1 MPAKA
6 TRSVSALAELGS
18 SKRMH
23 VSHALALAVG
33 ALGLL
38 VLLGWTLRSS
48 TLKSVLPGYTAMNP
62 LTAVCFVSL
71 SAGLLVAS
79 ERPKVT
85 RVIGLVVAVIA
96 SLKLAELFFGLPIG
110 VDQLLFRTEL
120 QGHGGQPPNRLA
132 PNTAACLLLLALSLA
147 SLGPRVGK
155 FAPSELLAFLA
166 GLPGFFAL
174 VGYGYGVH
182 TFYRVGP
189 FIPMAIHTAGAL
201 FVSTW
206 AVLLVRAD
214 HGVAALLF
222 RDSLAGAM
230 TRRLLPAA
238 LFLPPMIGWLRLWGE
253 RLGLYPS
260 EVGVALFAVTL
271 TLLLLLIV
279 FTTAGSL
286 ERTDALR
293 IRAQQQLEE
302 VALRLARSNEELERL
317 ATTDSL
323 TGLHNRRAW
332 LERAESELANAT
344 RYKTPLSVL
353 MVDAD
358 HFKRIN
364 DVHGHQIGDLALCA
378 MAQCL
383 SRQLRQGDFL
393 ARYGGEEFCILLPR
407 TGAEAAMVVAQ
418 RCCAAMRELE
428 VLGSSGVR
436 VEVRCSVG
444 VAELGSALRTTRE
457 LLRAADAAL
466 YAAKT
471 ERNCVRRASPT
482 QAASLT

>member
-1 MPAKA
+1 M
-6 TRSVSALAELGS
+6 
-18 SKRMH
+18 
-23 VSHALALAVG
+23 G

-38 VLLGWTLRSS
+38 VLLGWALRVS

-71 SAGLLVAS
+71 SGGLLVAS
-79 ERPKVT
+79 ERPGVT
-85 RVIGLVVAVIA
+85 RAAGLVVAVMA
-96 SLKLAELFFGLPIG
+96 LLKLAELLFGLPIA
-110 VDQLLFRTEL
+110 VDQLLFHREL
-120 QGHGGQPPNRLA
+120 QGLSGQPPNRLA
-132 PNTAACLLLLALSLA
+132 PNTACCLLLLGLSLG
-147 SLGPRVGK
+147 SLGRARIGK
-155 FAPSELLAFLA
+155 FALSELLAFLA

-189 FIPMAIHTAGAL
+189 FIPTAIHTAAAL
-201 FVSTW
+201 FLSTW

-238 LFLPPMIGWLRLWGE
+238 LFLPAMIGWLRLWGE

-286 ERTDALR
+286 ERTDSLR

-332 LERAESELANAT
+332 LERAESELANAA

-358 HFKRIN
+358 HFKKIN

-393 ARYGGEEFCILLPR
+393 ARYGGEEFCVLLPR
-407 TGAEAAMVVAQ
+407 TAAEAAMVVAQ

-428 VLGSSGVR
+428 VVGAGGVR

-444 VAELGSALRTTRE
+444 VAELGGALATMRE
-457 LLRAADAAL
+457 LLRAADGAL

-471 ERNCVRRASPT
+471 ERNCVRLAYPT
-482 QAASLT
+482 EAVPDVVAGRVLEQS